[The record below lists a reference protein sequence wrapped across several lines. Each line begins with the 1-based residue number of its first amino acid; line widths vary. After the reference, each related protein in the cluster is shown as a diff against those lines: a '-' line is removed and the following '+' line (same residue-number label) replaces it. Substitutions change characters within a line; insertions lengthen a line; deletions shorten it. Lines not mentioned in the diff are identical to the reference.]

1 MTTGFL
7 QMTTGVLAATL
18 ACLWSA
24 ESGAKS
30 KTCSGRLWVI
40 PPSSFVDVGLP
51 VGKLNSRGIGLIA
64 QIEGRGT
71 CKSSNHGCR
80 KRAADAIIE
89 CARDMWAARS
99 SVGLP
104 ASCTNTRG
112 NSIVTRVTLEGIFP
126 GFQNTVLEHSRS
138 FVCCSFNKSAAVVP
152 ATVFVDVLGKEGC
165 ISKDPSNNVFD
176 IISNRDASRHS
187 VAEDAKL
194 QCMKVR
200 QDHCK
205 P

>member
-1 MTTGFL
+1 MTVDFR

-18 ACLWSA
+18 ACLWAGAA
-24 ESGAKS
+24 EAKS

-40 PPSSFVDVGLP
+40 PPSSFVDEGLP

-64 QIEGRGT
+64 QFEGRGT
-71 CKSSNHGCR
+71 CKSSNYGCR

-104 ASCTNTRG
+104 ASCTNARG
-112 NSIVTRVTLEGIFP
+112 DSIVTRATLEGIFP
-126 GFQNTVLEHSRS
+126 GFQNTTLDHSRS

-152 ATVFVDVLGKEGC
+152 TTVFVDVLGKEGC
-165 ISKDPSNNVFD
+165 ISKNPSKNVFD
-176 IISNRDASRHS
+176 IISNRDVSRHS
-187 VAEDAKL
+187 VAEDAKF
-194 QCMKVR
+194 QCANVR
-200 QDHCK
+200 QAHCK